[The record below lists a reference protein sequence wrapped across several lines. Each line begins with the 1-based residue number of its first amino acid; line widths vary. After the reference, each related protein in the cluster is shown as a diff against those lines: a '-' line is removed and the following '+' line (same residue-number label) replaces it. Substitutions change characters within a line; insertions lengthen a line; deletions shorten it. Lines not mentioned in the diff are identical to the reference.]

1 MGKSGGFLEIKRKEK
16 ELRDTKER
24 ISDFKEINITQ
35 DKKYIEDQSARCM
48 DCGVPFCHMA
58 CPVDNICPEWQD
70 LAYKGEWERAL
81 EVLHSTNPFPEFTGK
96 VCPAPCEG
104 SCTLGLN
111 DEPVAIKNIE
121 LALVENGWENN
132 WIKPKI
138 SKHKLNKKVAVIGSG
153 PAGLAAA
160 QGLTRFGYDVTVY
173 ERDERAGG
181 LLRFGIPDFK
191 LEKSVVERR
200 IEQMEAEGTTF
211 VYNTQVGKDI
221 PVKTIDDEYDAV
233 VISSGSKKP
242 RNLQIQ
248 GRHYKGIHYAM
259 DFLTQ
264 QNRKNNN
271 IPLYDEEIVAKDKNV
286 LVIGGGDT
294 GADCVGTSV
303 RQGAKN
309 VFQVEIL
316 DKPSITREESNSW
329 PQYPLVLKYSTSHK
343 EAAEKYGQDPRE
355 WNIVTKEFISDEK
368 GNLKGVKVAKV
379 ESKNLNGHLVFEEI
393 PGSEF
398 IIEADLVFLA
408 IGFVHPHH
416 EGLIED
422 THVEIDGRG
431 NVKANEKDYKTT
443 VEKYFAAGDVRRG
456 QSLVVWAIRE
466 GRDAAK
472 SVHKYLQGTK

>member
-24 ISDFKEINITQ
+24 ISDFKEINIKQ
-35 DKKYIEDQSARCM
+35 NDIYVKDQAARCM

-70 LAYKGEWERAL
+70 LAYKGEWERAI
-81 EVLHSTNPFPEFTGK
+81 EVLHATNPFPEFTGK
-96 VCPAPCEG
+96 ICPAPCEG
-104 SCTLGLN
+104 SCTLGIN
-111 DEPVAIKNIE
+111 DEPITIKNIE
-121 LALVENGWENN
+121 LAIVENAWEKG

-138 SKHKLNKKVAVIGSG
+138 AKHKLNKKVAVIGSG
-153 PAGLAAA
+153 PSGLAAA

-173 ERDERAGG
+173 EKDEMAGG
-181 LLRFGIPDFK
+181 LLTFGIPDFK
-191 LEKSVVERR
+191 LDKSVIERR
-200 IEQMEAEGTTF
+200 VEQMKLEGTKF
-211 VYNTQVGKDI
+211 VYNTQIGKDI
-221 PVKTIDDEYDAV
+221 SVKEIDEQNDAV
-233 VISSGSKKP
+233 IIACGSKKP

-271 IPLYDEEIVAKDKNV
+271 IPLYDEEIVAKGKNV

-309 VFQVEIL
+309 IFQVEIL
-316 DKPSITREESNSW
+316 DKPPVTREESNPW
-329 PQYPLVLKYSTSHK
+329 PEYPLILRYSTSHK
-343 EAAEKYGQDPRE
+343 ESAEKYGHDPRE
-355 WNIVTKEFISDEK
+355 WNITTKEFIADEN
-368 GNLKGVKVAKV
+368 GNVKGVKVAKV
-379 ESKNLNGHLVFEEI
+379 ESKLENDRLVFQEI
-393 PGSEF
+393 PNTEF

-408 IGFVHPHH
+408 IGFVHPYH
-416 EGLIED
+416 EGLIEKS
-422 THVEIDGRG
+422 HVEIDGRG
-431 NVKANEKDYKTT
+431 NIKANDKDYKTT

-466 GRDAAK
+466 GRDVAK
-472 SVHKYLQGTK
+472 SVHKYLKNKN

>member
-24 ISDFKEINITQ
+24 ISDFKEINIKQ
-35 DKKYIEDQSARCM
+35 NDIYVKDQAARCM

-58 CPVDNICPEWQD
+58 CPVDHICPEWQD
-70 LAYKGEWERAL
+70 LAYKGEWERAI
-81 EVLHSTNPFPEFTGK
+81 EVLHATNPFPEFTGK
-96 VCPAPCEG
+96 ICPAPCEG
-104 SCTLGLN
+104 SCTLGIN
-111 DEPVAIKNIE
+111 DEPITIKNIE
-121 LALVENGWENN
+121 LAIVENAWEKG

-138 SKHKLNKKVAVIGSG
+138 AKHKFNKKVAVIGSG
-153 PAGLAAA
+153 PSGLAAA

-173 ERDERAGG
+173 EKDEMAGG
-181 LLRFGIPDFK
+181 LLTFGIPDFK
-191 LEKSVVERR
+191 LDKSVIERR
-200 IEQMEAEGTTF
+200 VEQMKLEGTKF
-211 VYNTQVGKDI
+211 VYNTQIGKDI
-221 PVKTIDDEYDAV
+221 SVKEIDEQNDAV
-233 VISSGSKKP
+233 VIACGSKKP

-271 IPLYDEEIVAKDKNV
+271 IPLYDEEIVAKGKNV

-309 VFQVEIL
+309 IFQVEIL
-316 DKPSITREESNSW
+316 DKPPVTREESNPW
-329 PQYPLVLKYSTSHK
+329 PEYPLILRYSTSHK
-343 EAAEKYGQDPRE
+343 ESAEKYGHDPRE
-355 WNIVTKEFISDEK
+355 WNITTKEFIADEN
-368 GNLKGVKVAKV
+368 GNVKGVKVAKV
-379 ESKNLNGHLVFEEI
+379 ESKLENGRLVFQEI
-393 PGSEF
+393 PNTEF

-408 IGFVHPHH
+408 IGFVHPYH
-416 EGLIED
+416 EGLIEKS
-422 THVEIDGRG
+422 HVEIDGHG
-431 NVKANEKDYKTT
+431 NIKANDKDYKTT

-466 GRDAAK
+466 GRDVAK
-472 SVHKYLQGTK
+472 SVHNYLKNKN

>member
-24 ISDFKEINITQ
+24 ISDFKEINIKQ
-35 DKKYIEDQSARCM
+35 NDIYVKDQAARCM

-70 LAYKGEWERAL
+70 LAYKGEWERAI
-81 EVLHSTNPFPEFTGK
+81 EVLHATNPFPEFTGK
-96 VCPAPCEG
+96 ICPAPCEG
-104 SCTLGLN
+104 SCTLGIN
-111 DEPVAIKNIE
+111 DEPITIKNIE
-121 LALVENGWENN
+121 LAIVENAWEKG

-138 SKHKLNKKVAVIGSG
+138 AKHKFNKKVAVIGSG
-153 PAGLAAA
+153 PSGLAAA

-173 ERDERAGG
+173 EKDDMAGG
-181 LLRFGIPDFK
+181 LLTFGIPDFK
-191 LEKSVVERR
+191 LDKSVIERR
-200 IEQMEAEGTTF
+200 VEQMKLEGTKF
-211 VYNTQVGKDI
+211 VYNTQIGKDI
-221 PVKTIDDEYDAV
+221 SVKEIDEQNDAV
-233 VISSGSKKP
+233 VIACGSKKP

-271 IPLYDEEIVAKDKNV
+271 IPLYDEEIVAKGKNV

-309 VFQVEIL
+309 IFQVEIL
-316 DKPSITREESNSW
+316 DKPPVTREESNPW
-329 PQYPLVLKYSTSHK
+329 PEYPLILRYSTSHK
-343 EAAEKYGQDPRE
+343 ESAEKYGHDPRE
-355 WNIVTKEFISDEK
+355 WNITTKEFIADEN
-368 GNLKGVKVAKV
+368 GNVKGVKVAKV
-379 ESKNLNGHLVFEEI
+379 ESKLENGRLVFQEI
-393 PGSEF
+393 PNTEF

-408 IGFVHPHH
+408 IGFVHPYH
-416 EGLIED
+416 EGLIEKS
-422 THVEIDGRG
+422 HVEIDGHG
-431 NVKANEKDYKTT
+431 NIKANDKDYKTT

-466 GRDAAK
+466 GRDVAK
-472 SVHKYLQGTK
+472 SVHNYLKNKN